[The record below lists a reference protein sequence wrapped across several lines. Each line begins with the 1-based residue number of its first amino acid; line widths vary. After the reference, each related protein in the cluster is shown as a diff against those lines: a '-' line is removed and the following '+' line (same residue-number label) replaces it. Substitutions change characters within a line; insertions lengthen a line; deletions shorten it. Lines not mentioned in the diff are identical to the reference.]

1 MSETSTT
8 PDASFESTVKW
19 PLVRMHDHGHPVA
32 TVEYLLRARGQHLD
46 ADGDF
51 GPTTEGAVRAF
62 QHAKGLTADGIV
74 GPKTW
79 PALTMTVR
87 SGDSG
92 EAVKGVQQEA
102 NDRQLAGHAIG
113 LTIDGE
119 FGPMTEEFVRGLQ
132 QALRHLFPA
141 DDISVDGVVGP
152 ITWRALV
159 AGVRL

>member
-8 PDASFESTVKW
+8 PSSSFESNVKW
-19 PLVRMHDHGHPVA
+19 PLVRQHDHGHPVA
-32 TVEYLLRARGQHLD
+32 TIEYLLRARGQNIA

-51 GPTTEGAVRAF
+51 GPTTDAAVRAF
-62 QHAKGLTADGIV
+62 QQAKGLAADGIV

-79 PALTMTVR
+79 AALIMTVR

-92 EAVKGVQQEA
+92 DAVKGVQQEA
-102 NDRQLAGHAIG
+102 NDRQLSGHAIG
-113 LTIDGE
+113 LTIDGV
-119 FGPMTEEFVRGLQ
+119 FGEMTEEFVRGFQ
-132 QALRHLFPA
+132 QALRHLFPL
-141 DDISVDGVVGP
+141 DDIAVDGIVGP